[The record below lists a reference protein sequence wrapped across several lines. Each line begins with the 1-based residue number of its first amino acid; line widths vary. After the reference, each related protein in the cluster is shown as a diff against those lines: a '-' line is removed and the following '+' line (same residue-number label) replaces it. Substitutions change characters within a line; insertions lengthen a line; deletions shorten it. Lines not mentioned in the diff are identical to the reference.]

1 MTPSNIRWKM
11 LLQSLH
17 SEERAVRRFPAELT
31 IRLVDGAEITEVF
44 NQAEMA
50 YVTREW
56 MLDLLGRGEMLHA
69 FDGEERLIEPRSVEY
84 VRVKV
89 EETTYLAN
97 VPTVS

>member
-1 MTPSNIRWKM
+1 M
-11 LLQSLH
+11 
-17 SEERAVRRFPAELT
+17 RRFSAELT

-50 YVTREW
+50 YATREW